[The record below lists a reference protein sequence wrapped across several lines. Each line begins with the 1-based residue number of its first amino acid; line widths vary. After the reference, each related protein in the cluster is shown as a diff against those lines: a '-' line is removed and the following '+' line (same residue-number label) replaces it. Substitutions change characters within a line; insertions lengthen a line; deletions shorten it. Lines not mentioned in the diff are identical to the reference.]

1 AIAPGGVTCRFDPPG
16 RIVVSLSARCWGNS
30 PETMATMTL
39 PEQLKVDP
47 ADISVAYSDTDHG
60 LAGTGPGGSRY
71 TVMVA
76 GALVGAA
83 GIIRE
88 KLFRVAGHMLEA
100 SPGDLELRAAK
111 LGVKGAPGLEK
122 TVAEI

>member
-1 AIAPGGVTCRFDPPG
+1 MGMLSSRELRHYWEVGY
-16 RIVVSLSARCWGNS
+16 SLLR
-30 PETMATMTL
+30 
-39 PEQLKVDP
+39 
-47 ADISVAYSDTDHG
+47 DIDDANKHSEHG

-83 GIIRE
+83 NIIKE

-100 SPGDLELRAAK
+100 APRELRHNCATWSSHPR
-111 LGVKGAPGLEK
+111 GRDSV
-122 TVAEI
+122 TI